1 MKIDGVNV
9 VDAKRKLKIT
19 IKPVDIKKG
28 KSKAPES
35 CVIAKACM
43 RQLKAAR
50 ARVHLSR
57 TYVKIG
63 NAWVR
68 YETSHPLRA
77 EIIAYD
83 RGGRFMPGEFEL
95 LVPRPT
101 FREGAKRPSGPRIN
115 KTGNRVRTYHILA
128 GIREHAVTNRK
139 TG

>member
-1 MKIDGVNV
+1 MNIDGLKV

-19 IKPVDIKKG
+19 IKPIDIKKG
-28 KSKAPES
+28 RSKAPDT
-35 CVIAKACM
+35 CVIARACV

-57 TYVKIG
+57 VYMQIG

-68 YETSHPLRA
+68 YETPAPLRS
-77 EIIAYD
+77 EIIAFD

-101 FREGAKRPSGPRIN
+101 FREGAKRPSGRRGGT
-115 KTGNRVRTYHILA
+115 TGNRVRTYHILA
-128 GIREHAVTNRK
+128 GIRDHALHERK
-139 TG
+139 A